1 MAQAVDYWVTVHSLK
16 SLDGGILDQDD
27 RLIDVVDD
35 REQVYNLSSP
45 AVGGGVKQYR
55 YPSVC
60 LSQPYVHS
68 CRIGYGYTGCL
79 QRSYVRTADPS
90 ADGRRSAA
98 SRTAIGGGISSRR
111 PRGDNLFTRW

>member
-45 AVGGGVKQYR
+45 AVGWEALSDTAIR
-55 YPSVC
+55 PSVC
-60 LSQPYVHS
+60 
-68 CRIGYGYTGCL
+68 
-79 QRSYVRTADPS
+79 PS
-90 ADGRRSAA
+90 PMCAA
-98 SRTAIGGGISSRR
+98 AV
-111 PRGDNLFTRW
+111 